1 MVKVDKYLNQK
12 VNHYGIK
19 YRLGQGAFATIYAAE
34 DLEKSNSQ
42 QKTMVALKIPL
53 NKDENYR
60 KNMAEAEMLLG
71 LDHPNIVRC
80 YSIEM
85 DRRENIFFFVMEI
98 VKGKDLEEIITL
110 AGGPLSNKEVEHYGR
125 QLLDACRYMKK
136 NNIVHRD
143 MKPANVVVQD
153 NSRGQLKIMDF
164 GLAINLPEW
173 DGKGRRAGSLLY
185 MAPEQCAGEPTYA
198 SDVWGVGVIMF
209 RMITGRTPFMAHSEE
224 ELINNITNNDPPD
237 ILSMNPKADPKLVDL
252 ITKCLAKDHTQRY
265 NYEDMPE
272 PYRVEQ

>member
-12 VNHYGIK
+12 VTHFGIK
-19 YRLGQGAFATIYAAE
+19 FRLGQGAFATIYAAE
-34 DLEKSNSQ
+34 DLEKSTPQ
-42 QKTMVALKIPL
+42 QKMMVALKIPL
-53 NKDENYR
+53 NKDENYK

-110 AGGPLSNKEVEHYGR
+110 AGGPLSSREVEHYGR

-143 MKPANVVVQD
+143 MKPANVVVLD

-198 SDVWGVGVIMF
+198 SDVWGVGVIMY
-209 RMITGRTPFMAHSEE
+209 RMITGKTPFMAHSED
-224 ELINNITNNDPPD
+224 ELINNIKSNEPLN
-237 ILSMNPKADPKLVDL
+237 ILELNPKADPKLIAL
-252 ITKCLAKDHTQRY
+252 IMKCLVKDPTVRY
-265 NYEDMPE
+265 NFEDMPDAYKLE
-272 PYRVEQ
+272 